1 MRYHIYY
8 HLVQVAKQTDQVKAV
23 YKDVENLKAQFALC
37 PPSNEQMQKLY
48 RLLHDVLLK
57 GNQRYNSCWVHTYVI
72 LICIIISF
80 YILASKQPR

>member
-1 MRYHIYY
+1 M
-8 HLVQVAKQTDQVKAV
+8 AKQTDQVKAV

-57 GNQRYNSCWVHTYVI
+57 GNQRYNVINYSDSYLHTNI
-72 LICIIISF
+72 IPKCIILSV